1 MAEKAVFD
9 QLDAIPALGGRVYPL
24 QLPQN
29 VIYPAVVYQRISAL
43 RFSAFGR
50 DVTPVE
56 ASMQVDL
63 YSEHGKGYAAFEA
76 AAQFVRAALQRQT
89 SGNALAMFLDA
100 ERDEYEED
108 TDLYRKT
115 YDVRVWYRE

>member
-24 QLPQN
+24 RLPQN
-29 VIYPAVVYQRISAL
+29 VIYPAAVYQRINAP
-43 RFSAFGR
+43 RISAFGR

-63 YSEHGKGYAAFEA
+63 YAEQGKGYEAFEA
-76 AAQFVRAALQRQT
+76 VVQSIRAALQRQA
-89 SGNALAMFLDA
+89 SGNAIAMFIDA
-100 ERDEYEED
+100 DRDDYEED
-108 TDLYRKT
+108 TDLYRRT